1 MASRVEPTQDIAVLA
16 NVEAMLHRLR
26 EKLDEGISWELKR
39 QLVEV
44 LVDGISIDTVEAG
57 NRREAIVNVRY
68 KFVSSVE
75 TCTDRGS
82 SPPPA

>member
-1 MASRVEPTQDIAVLA
+1 MLA
-16 NVEAMLHRLR
+16 RLR

-57 NRREAIVNVRY
+57 NRREAVVNVRY

-75 TCTDRGS
+75 TCTYTPVCFNCTMDRVHR
-82 SPPPA
+82 PQMRKTA

>member
-1 MASRVEPTQDIAVLA
+1 MLA
-16 NVEAMLHRLR
+16 RLGG
-26 EKLDEGISWELKR
+26 KLDEGISWELKR

-57 NRREAIVNVRY
+57 NRREAVVNVRY

-75 TCTDRGS
+75 TCTDT
-82 SPPPA
+82 PACFNCTLDRVHRPQMRKAA